1 MATNSEGALM
11 KAQWQVISEKLD
23 SISNRLTDL
32 EAQVGDNWLARE
44 NLTGM
49 YTYKD
54 VHIYIHACMEHVTH
68 VTNFYT
74 YIGDCDHEPSSST
87 GQKGKGSAGQT
98 SVKDAVP
105 LVILR

>member
-1 MATNSEGALM
+1 
-11 KAQWQVISEKLD
+11 
-23 SISNRLTDL
+23 
-32 EAQVGDNWLARE
+32 
-44 NLTGM
+44 M
-49 YTYKD
+49 Y
-54 VHIYIHACMEHVTH
+54 IYIYMYMEHMTH

-105 LVILR
+105 LVIL